1 MSVLY
6 NPMIIDDRGELDLTK
21 QIEVKDEK
29 IESLLKEIDILRD
42 THQIEMLE
50 KDVEIGR
57 LMKKITERG

>member
-1 MSVLY
+1 ML
-6 NPMIIDDRGELDLTK
+6 DDRGELDLTK
-21 QIEVKDEK
+21 QIEVKEQK
-29 IESLLKEIDILRD
+29 IESLLKEMDILRD

>member
-1 MSVLY
+1 
-6 NPMIIDDRGELDLTK
+6 MIIDDRGELDLTK
-21 QIEVKDEK
+21 QIEVKQQK
-29 IESLLKEIDILRD
+29 IESLLKEMDILRD

>member
-1 MSVLY
+1 
-6 NPMIIDDRGELDLTK
+6 MIIDDRGELDLTK
-21 QIEVKDEK
+21 QIEVKEKK

-42 THQIEMLE
+42 RFQIEMLE

>member
-21 QIEVKDEK
+21 QLEVKDEK

-50 KDVEIGR
+50 KDAEIGR

>member
-1 MSVLY
+1 
-6 NPMIIDDRGELDLTK
+6 MIIDDRGELDLTK
-21 QIEVKDEK
+21 QLEVKEQK

-50 KDVEIGR
+50 KDAEIGR

>member
-1 MSVLY
+1 
-6 NPMIIDDRGELDLTK
+6 MIIDDRGELDLTK

-50 KDVEIGR
+50 KDAEIGR

>member
-21 QIEVKDEK
+21 QIEVKEQK

-50 KDVEIGR
+50 KDAEIGR

>member
-50 KDVEIGR
+50 KDAEIGR